1 MWMFRSLLSD
11 TSFLRLV
18 CVVLPLA
25 QVSMTSSIY
34 LTLSIAVERYTTVCH
49 PWYKVSFNIL
59 FSVYNSTN
67 DVCTYHYWLIEVY
80 CLDEY
85 TSASSPEQA
94 QTESDQ

>member
-1 MWMFRSLLSD
+1 MMFRSLLSD

-59 FSVYNSTN
+59 FSVYNSMMY
-67 DVCTYHYWLIEVY
+67 VHIIIG
-80 CLDEY
+80 
-85 TSASSPEQA
+85 
-94 QTESDQ
+94 